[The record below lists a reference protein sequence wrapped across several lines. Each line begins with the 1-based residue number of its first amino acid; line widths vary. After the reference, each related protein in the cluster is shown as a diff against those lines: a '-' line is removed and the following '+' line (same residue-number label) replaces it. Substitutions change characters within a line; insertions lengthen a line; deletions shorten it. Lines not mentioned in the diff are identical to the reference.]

1 MHIYR
6 KFVLLQLKV
15 SRHFDDHQAIVYRL
29 LPWLMSTKALLIMKY
44 FKIQS
49 FLETEQDVD
58 IQVLLLFGQKH

>member
-6 KFVLLQLKV
+6 KFVLFQLKV
-15 SRHFDDHQAIVYRL
+15 SRHFDDHQAIYRL